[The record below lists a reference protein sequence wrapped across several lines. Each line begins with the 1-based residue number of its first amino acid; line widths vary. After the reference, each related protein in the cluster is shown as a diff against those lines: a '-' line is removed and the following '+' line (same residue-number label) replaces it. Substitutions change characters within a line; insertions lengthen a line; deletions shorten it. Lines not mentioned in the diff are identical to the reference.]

1 MLFILL
7 LIFII
12 FIVIGKIQNNES
24 LELFSWV
31 FASTIF
37 IVLIIVFAYYNNIKV
52 ASNRQISILEENNTE
67 IMAYIEPITKK
78 YLNYEETSLEK
89 LRFNPSSSM
98 FLGTYPELKGNEFFM
113 KQISI
118 VASNNE
124 EIKNLKLRLATLESF
139 KFWIFMGE

>member
-7 LIFII
+7 LIFIV
-12 FIVIGKIQNNES
+12 FIVIGKNRDEL

-31 FASTIF
+31 FVSATF
-37 IVLIIVFAYYNNIKV
+37 IALIVVFANYNSIKV
-52 ASNRQISILEENNTE
+52 TSNRQISILEENNAE
-67 IMAYIEPITKK
+67 IMASIEPIIKK

-89 LRFNPSSSM
+89 LRFNSNSSM
-98 FLGTYPELKGNEFFM
+98 FLNTYPELKGNEFFI
-113 KQISI
+113 KQIGI
-118 VASNNE
+118 VVSNNE